1 MDIITCSNGVRIV
14 CERVPAVHS
23 ASLGIWVANGSRCET
38 AAENGVSHFIEH
50 MLFKGTPTRSASDI
64 AAEMDRLGGQFNA
77 FTSKENTTFYFRTLD
92 EQLPAAID
100 VLSDMFLRSLFR
112 ERDLSLERTVV
123 FEEIDMVEDTPD
135 ELVSDKLAAVTFDG
149 SPLGFPIIGTRDTLT
164 PMTGRMLHDYMD
176 AHYVPA
182 GIVVSLAGS
191 FDDAVLE
198 QLRRTFEAIP
208 ARPLPAAVPAA
219 YKSGESFTEKQIE
232 QNHICLGFPGVSH
245 RDPARYEAQLFTSIL
260 GGGMSSRLFQ
270 KVREDAG
277 LCYSIY
283 TFQSVHADTGLF
295 GVYTALSPANM
306 ARAEALIREVID
318 GFLQDGPT
326 QEELDR
332 ARGQIKSNLLMGLE
346 STMSRMT
353 RMGQALLFLDEVPPL
368 EDTIARYEAVTR
380 DAVTDFARRTCD
392 YGQLARAVVG
402 SGCAPAGNTRT

>member
-1 MDIITCSNGVRIV
+1 
-14 CERVPAVHS
+14 
-23 ASLGIWVANGSRCET
+23 
-38 AAENGVSHFIEH
+38 
-50 MLFKGTPTRSASDI
+50 
-64 AAEMDRLGGQFNA
+64 
-77 FTSKENTTFYFRTLD
+77 
-92 EQLPAAID
+92 
-100 VLSDMFLRSLFR
+100 MFLRSLFR

-135 ELVSDKLAAVTFDG
+135 ELVSDKLAAVAFDG

-191 FDDAVLE
+191 FDDAVLD
-198 QLRRTFEAIP
+198 
-208 ARPLPAAVPAA
+208 LPAAVPAA

-245 RDPARYEAQLFTSIL
+245 RDPARYEAQIFTSVL

-402 SGCAPAGNTRT
+402 SVTTGDAAGGNT

>member
-135 ELVSDKLAAVTFDG
+135 ELVSDKLAAVAFDG

-182 GIVVSLAGS
+182 GIW
-191 FDDAVLE
+191 
-198 QLRRTFEAIP
+198 Q
-208 ARPLPAAVPAA
+208 
-219 YKSGESFTEKQIE
+219 
-232 QNHICLGFPGVSH
+232 PG
-245 RDPARYEAQLFTSIL
+245 
-260 GGGMSSRLFQ
+260 
-270 KVREDAG
+270 
-277 LCYSIY
+277 
-283 TFQSVHADTGLF
+283 
-295 GVYTALSPANM
+295 
-306 ARAEALIREVID
+306 
-318 GFLQDGPT
+318 
-326 QEELDR
+326 
-332 ARGQIKSNLLMGLE
+332 
-346 STMSRMT
+346 
-353 RMGQALLFLDEVPPL
+353 
-368 EDTIARYEAVTR
+368 
-380 DAVTDFARRTCD
+380 
-392 YGQLARAVVG
+392 
-402 SGCAPAGNTRT
+402 